1 MVSPSE
7 RAEICEDQ
15 RAASHA
21 DRTSLVVCTEVRRGW
36 ISPGF
41 KLILS
46 QIWVLVGG
54 GNVQDESSVQL
65 DSSWVEF
72 PQNLGQ
78 NSAMKRQAGN

>member
-7 RAEICEDQ
+7 RTEICEDQ

-21 DRTSLVVCTEVRRGW
+21 DRTSLVVCTEVRRSW

-54 GNVQDESSVQL
+54 GNVSDESIQVGLS
-65 DSSWVEF
+65 F
-72 PQNLGQ
+72 PRSLGH
-78 NSAMKRQAGN
+78 NSAMKRRAGN